1 MGEQTGKSKIYVG
14 NEYKST
20 FDSIVKMCAV
30 KMRSEGYILQD
41 IIDKANTKDG
51 IISTQSQEFILTR
64 DKDTRNTESVDAKID
79 NDGASWF
86 AVFRGSAPK
95 NHNAEWLELV
105 EKVKQHFHKNF
116 SLVEYAPHEDST
128 DQKEVE
134 IHKQRIEEFLR
145 LFYPDYVFEV
155 AECKGEEK
163 SEDIYGASLRL
174 EITDGTGEAVPILGK
189 VFFRKTAKQIIPFD
203 KKEAEEISKS
213 LLSFDKTQENFKPS
227 QNSRALTDTVIEAL
241 DKLTKNNLSDA
252 NSTKYLDDCLV
263 LAGETDTLTIKS
275 MVDRGPNENV
285 RLYCRSLT
293 VMNISHVKWQ
303 NESYDIK
310 LGGKTVLKAVIGIGG
325 RLDLSCN
332 NCKSGALLV
341 DSGKIRFSVNR
352 RDKILFTSFEKDNIR
367 ITFDDK
373 DNSAITLDK
382 ILEEVKES
390 GVFSSHIKRISCQEN
405 IRVGSSCVRYVCK
418 DDIVELDSGA
428 RMICK
433 CKNCPYPEVT
443 FVCDDNVKR
452 LTSNLAFARD
462 KMTLVP
468 KSNIVTC
475 SCCGR
480 SYCKKES
487 ENQSQKQKY
496 VCDFCAIAK
505 TGIKGIEYNDYAK
518 GNKLYRKYAGML
530 PLSLRMRYAKN
541 RKYCKEDEDCILFI
555 IENSKKQNA
564 NIVYKFDKDKL
575 GAKGFLPSPE
585 KIEL

>member
-30 KMRSEGYILQD
+30 KMCSEGCIPQD

-51 IISTQSQEFILTR
+51 IISTQSQEFILKT
-64 DKDTRNTESVDAKID
+64 DIDTRNTESVDAKID

-86 AVFRGSAPK
+86 SVFRGSAPK

-105 EKVKQHFHKNF
+105 EKVKQHFHKNY

-128 DQKEVE
+128 DPEKVE

-189 VFFRKTAKQIIPFD
+189 VFFRKIANQIIPFD
-203 KKEAEEISKS
+203 KEEAEKISES
-213 LLSFDKTQENFKPS
+213 LSSFGTTQEKFKSS
-227 QNSRALTDTVIEAL
+227 QKSRDLIDTVREAL
-241 DKLTKNNLSDA
+241 NNLINSKKSDNNDA
-252 NSTKYLDDCLV
+252 NKNQNEKKLNGCLV

-285 RLYCRSLT
+285 ILYCRSVT

-341 DSGKIRFSVNR
+341 DSGKIRFSVNG

-373 DNSAITLDK
+373 DNSAIPSE

-405 IRVGSSCVRYVCK
+405 IRLGSSCVRYVCK
-418 DDIVELDSGA
+418 DDIVELDDGA
-428 RMICK
+428 MICK
-433 CKNCPYPEVT
+433 CKNCPYPEVMFACT
-443 FVCDDNVKR
+443 DDNENVAVR
-452 LTSNLAFARD
+452 YTLNLAFARD

-468 KSNIVTC
+468 RSNVVTC

-480 SYCKKES
+480 AYYSDAEPKPKKYICE
-487 ENQSQKQKY
+487 
-496 VCDFCAIAK
+496 FCSD
-505 TGIKGIEYNDYAK
+505 GIEFKDYAK

-530 PLSLRMRYAKN
+530 PLSLRMRYAKK

-564 NIVYKFDKDKL
+564 NIVYKFDKDEL
-575 GAKGFLPSPE
+575 DAKGFLPSPD
-585 KIEL
+585 KIKL

>member
-1 MGEQTGKSKIYVG
+1 MAKIFVG

-20 FDSIVKMCAV
+20 FDSIVKMY
-30 KMRSEGYILQD
+30 SEGYTPQGLIVNAGD
-41 IIDKANTKDG
+41 DRII
-51 IISTQSQEFILTR
+51 TQSQEFILTR
-64 DKDTRNTESVDAKID
+64 DKNTRSDESVDAKID

-95 NHNAEWLELV
+95 NHNAEWLDFV
-105 EKVKQHFHKNF
+105 EKIKQHFHKNF
-116 SLVEYAPHEDST
+116 SLVEYSPHEDST

-332 NCKSGALLV
+332 NCKSGAMLV
-341 DSGKIRFSVNR
+341 DSGKIHYSFGGKKKV
-352 RDKILFTSFEKDNIR
+352 LVTSLDMANF
-367 ITFDDK
+367 
-373 DNSAITLDK
+373 AIPSE

-418 DDIVELDSGA
+418 GDIVELDDTLAPGA
-428 RMICK
+428 RICK

-443 FVCDDNVKR
+443 FACDDNVKR
-452 LTSNLAFARD
+452 YTLNLAFARD

-468 KSNIVTC
+468 KSNIVKC

-480 SYCKKES
+480 TYYSDAEPKPKK
-487 ENQSQKQKY
+487 Y
-496 VCDFCAIAK
+496 MCDFCAIAK

>member
-1 MGEQTGKSKIYVG
+1 MAKIFVG

-20 FDSIVKMCAV
+20 FDSIVKMY
-30 KMRSEGYILQD
+30 SEGYTPQGLIVNAGD
-41 IIDKANTKDG
+41 DRII
-51 IISTQSQEFILTR
+51 TQSQEFILTR
-64 DKDTRNTESVDAKID
+64 DKDTRSDESVDAKID

-95 NHNAEWLELV
+95 NHNAEWLDFV
-105 EKVKQHFHKNF
+105 EKIKQHFHKNF
-116 SLVEYAPHEDST
+116 SLVEYSPHEDST

-332 NCKSGALLV
+332 NCKSGAMLV
-341 DSGKIRFSVNR
+341 DSGKIHYSFGGKKKV
-352 RDKILFTSFEKDNIR
+352 LVTSLDMANF
-367 ITFDDK
+367 
-373 DNSAITLDK
+373 AIPSE

-418 DDIVELDSGA
+418 GDIVELDDTLAPGA
-428 RMICK
+428 RICK

-443 FVCDDNVKR
+443 FACDDNVKR
-452 LTSNLAFARD
+452 YTLNLAFARD

-468 KSNIVTC
+468 GSNIVKC

-480 SYCKKES
+480 TYYSDAEPKPKK
-487 ENQSQKQKY
+487 Y
-496 VCDFCAIAK
+496 MCDFCAIAK

-564 NIVYKFDKDKL
+564 NIVYKFDKDEL

-585 KIEL
+585 KKEL

>member
-1 MGEQTGKSKIYVG
+1 MAKIFVG

-20 FDSIVKMCAV
+20 FDSIVKMY
-30 KMRSEGYILQD
+30 SEGYTPQGLIVNAGD
-41 IIDKANTKDG
+41 DRII
-51 IISTQSQEFILTR
+51 TQSQEFILTR
-64 DKDTRNTESVDAKID
+64 DKDTRSDESVDAKID

-95 NHNAEWLELV
+95 NHNAEWLDFV
-105 EKVKQHFHKNF
+105 EKIKQHFHKNF
-116 SLVEYAPHEDST
+116 SLVEYSPHEDST

-332 NCKSGALLV
+332 NCKSGAMLV
-341 DSGKIRFSVNR
+341 DSGKIHYSFGGKKKV
-352 RDKILFTSFEKDNIR
+352 LVTSLVMANF
-367 ITFDDK
+367 
-373 DNSAITLDK
+373 AIPSE

-418 DDIVELDSGA
+418 GDIVELDDTLAPGA
-428 RMICK
+428 RICK

-443 FVCDDNVKR
+443 FACDDNVKR
-452 LTSNLAFARD
+452 YTLNLAFARD

-468 KSNIVTC
+468 GSNIVKC

-480 SYCKKES
+480 TYYSDAEPKPKK
-487 ENQSQKQKY
+487 Y
-496 VCDFCAIAK
+496 MCDFCAIAK

>member
-1 MGEQTGKSKIYVG
+1 MAKIFVG

-20 FDSIVKMCAV
+20 FDSIVKMY
-30 KMRSEGYILQD
+30 SEGYTPQGLIVNAGD
-41 IIDKANTKDG
+41 DRII
-51 IISTQSQEFILTR
+51 TQSQEFILTR
-64 DKDTRNTESVDAKID
+64 DKDTRSDESVDAKID

-95 NHNAEWLELV
+95 NHNAEWLDFV
-105 EKVKQHFHKNF
+105 EKIKQHFHKNF
-116 SLVEYAPHEDST
+116 SLVEYSPHEDST

-332 NCKSGALLV
+332 NCKSGAMLV
-341 DSGKIRFSVNR
+341 DSGKIHYSFGGKKKV
-352 RDKILFTSFEKDNIR
+352 LVTSLDMANF
-367 ITFDDK
+367 
-373 DNSAITLDK
+373 AIPSE

-418 DDIVELDSGA
+418 GDIVELDDTLAPGA
-428 RMICK
+428 RICK

-443 FVCDDNVKR
+443 FACDDNVKR
-452 LTSNLAFARD
+452 LTLNLAFARD

-468 KSNIVTC
+468 GSNIVKC

-480 SYCKKES
+480 TYYSDAEPKPKK
-487 ENQSQKQKY
+487 Y
-496 VCDFCAIAK
+496 MCDFCAIAK

-564 NIVYKFDKDKL
+564 NIVYKFDKDEL
-575 GAKGFLPSPE
+575 DAKGFLPSPE
-585 KIEL
+585 KIKL

>member
-1 MGEQTGKSKIYVG
+1 MAKIFVG

-20 FDSIVKMCAV
+20 FDSIVKMY
-30 KMRSEGYILQD
+30 SEGYTPQGLIVNAGD
-41 IIDKANTKDG
+41 DRII
-51 IISTQSQEFILTR
+51 TQSQEFILTR
-64 DKDTRNTESVDAKID
+64 DKDTRNDESVDAKID

-95 NHNAEWLELV
+95 NHNAEWLDFV
-105 EKVKQHFHKNF
+105 EKIKQHFHKNF
-116 SLVEYAPHEDST
+116 SLVEYSPHEDST

-332 NCKSGALLV
+332 NCKSGAMLV
-341 DSGKIRFSVNR
+341 DSGKIHYSFGGKKKV
-352 RDKILFTSFEKDNIR
+352 LVTSLDMANF
-367 ITFDDK
+367 
-373 DNSAITLDK
+373 AIPSE

-418 DDIVELDSGA
+418 GDIVELDDTLA
-428 RMICK
+428 PDAKICK
-433 CKNCPYPEVT
+433 CKDCPYPEVT
-443 FVCDDNVKR
+443 FACDDNVKR

-468 KSNIVTC
+468 RSNIVKC

-480 SYCKKES
+480 TYYSDAEPKPKK
-487 ENQSQKQKY
+487 Y
-496 VCDFCAIAK
+496 MCDFCAIAK

>member
-1 MGEQTGKSKIYVG
+1 MAKIFVG

-20 FDSIVKMCAV
+20 FDSIVKMY
-30 KMRSEGYILQD
+30 SEGYTPQGLIVNAGD
-41 IIDKANTKDG
+41 DRII
-51 IISTQSQEFILTR
+51 TQSQEFILTR
-64 DKDTRNTESVDAKID
+64 DKDTRSDESVDAKID

-95 NHNAEWLELV
+95 NHNAEWLDFV
-105 EKVKQHFHKNF
+105 EKIKQHFHKNF
-116 SLVEYAPHEDST
+116 SLVEYSPHEDST

-332 NCKSGALLV
+332 NCKSGAMLV
-341 DSGKIRFSVNR
+341 DSGKIHYSFGGKKKVLVTSLDMANFAIPSE
-352 RDKILFTSFEKDNIR
+352 ILK
-367 ITFDDK
+367 
-373 DNSAITLDK
+373 
-382 ILEEVKES
+382 EVKES

-418 DDIVELDSGA
+418 GDIVELDDTLAPGA
-428 RMICK
+428 RICK

-443 FVCDDNVKR
+443 FVCDNNVKR
-452 LTSNLAFARD
+452 LTLNLAFARD

-468 KSNIVTC
+468 GSNIVKC

-480 SYCKKES
+480 TYYSDAEPKPKK
-487 ENQSQKQKY
+487 Y
-496 VCDFCAIAK
+496 MCDFCAIAK

>member
-1 MGEQTGKSKIYVG
+1 MAKIFVG

-20 FDSIVKMCAV
+20 FDSIVKMY
-30 KMRSEGYILQD
+30 SEGYTPQGLIVNAGD
-41 IIDKANTKDG
+41 DRII
-51 IISTQSQEFILTR
+51 TQSQEFILTR
-64 DKDTRNTESVDAKID
+64 DKDTRNDESVDAKID

-95 NHNAEWLELV
+95 NHNAEWLDFV
-105 EKVKQHFHKNF
+105 EKIKQHFHKNF
-116 SLVEYAPHEDST
+116 SLVEYSPHEDST

-213 LLSFDKTQENFKPS
+213 LLSFDKTKENFKPS

-332 NCKSGALLV
+332 NCKSGAMLV
-341 DSGKIRFSVNR
+341 DSGKIQYSFGGKKKV
-352 RDKILFTSFEKDNIR
+352 LVTSLDMANF
-367 ITFDDK
+367 
-373 DNSAITLDK
+373 AIPSE

-405 IRVGSSCVRYVCK
+405 IRVGSSCVRYLCK
-418 DDIVELDSGA
+418 GDIVELDDTLAPGA
-428 RMICK
+428 RICK

-443 FVCDDNVKR
+443 FACDDNVKR

-468 KSNIVTC
+468 ESNIVTC

-575 GAKGFLPSPE
+575 GAKGFLPSPD
-585 KIEL
+585 KIKL

>member
-1 MGEQTGKSKIYVG
+1 MAKIFVG

-20 FDSIVKMCAV
+20 FDSIVKMY
-30 KMRSEGYILQD
+30 SEGYTPQGLIVNAGD
-41 IIDKANTKDG
+41 DRII
-51 IISTQSQEFILTR
+51 TQSQEFILTR
-64 DKDTRNTESVDAKID
+64 DKDTRSDESVDAKID

-95 NHNAEWLELV
+95 NHNAEWLDFV
-105 EKVKQHFHKNF
+105 EKIKQHFHKNF
-116 SLVEYAPHEDST
+116 SLVEYSPHEDST

-332 NCKSGALLV
+332 NCKSGAMLV
-341 DSGKIRFSVNR
+341 DSGKIHYSFGGKKKV
-352 RDKILFTSFEKDNIR
+352 LVTSLDMANF
-367 ITFDDK
+367 
-373 DNSAITLDK
+373 AIPSE

-418 DDIVELDSGA
+418 GDIVELDDTLAPGA
-428 RMICK
+428 RICK

-443 FVCDDNVKR
+443 FVCDNNVKR
-452 LTSNLAFARD
+452 LTLNLAFARD

-468 KSNIVTC
+468 GSNIVEC

-480 SYCKKES
+480 TYYSDAKPYM
-487 ENQSQKQKY
+487 
-496 VCDFCAIAK
+496 CDFCAIAK

>member
-1 MGEQTGKSKIYVG
+1 MAKIFVG

-20 FDSIVKMCAV
+20 FDSIVKMY
-30 KMRSEGYILQD
+30 SEGYTPQGLIVNAGD
-41 IIDKANTKDG
+41 DRII
-51 IISTQSQEFILTR
+51 TQSQEFILTR
-64 DKDTRNTESVDAKID
+64 DKDTRSDESVDAKID

-95 NHNAEWLELV
+95 NHNAEWLDFV
-105 EKVKQHFHKNF
+105 EKIKQHFHKNF
-116 SLVEYAPHEDST
+116 SLVEYSPHEDST

-310 LGGKTVLKAVIGIGG
+310 LGGKTVLKAVIGIGD

-332 NCKSGALLV
+332 NCKSGAMLV
-341 DSGKIRFSVNR
+341 DSGKIHYSFGGKKKV
-352 RDKILFTSFEKDNIR
+352 LVTSLDMANF
-367 ITFDDK
+367 
-373 DNSAITLDK
+373 AIPSE

-418 DDIVELDSGA
+418 GDIVELDDTLAPGA
-428 RMICK
+428 RICK

-443 FVCDDNVKR
+443 FACDDNVKR
-452 LTSNLAFARD
+452 YTLNLAFARD

-468 KSNIVTC
+468 GSNIVKC

-480 SYCKKES
+480 TYYSDAEPKPKK
-487 ENQSQKQKY
+487 Y
-496 VCDFCAIAK
+496 MCDFCAIAK

-564 NIVYKFDKDKL
+564 NIVYKFDKDIL